1 MSNWSKSRNFLS
13 LVLDK
18 EKNRSERR
26 ERDGPKKKLEKKI
39 PFFYSSSLIS
49 SKKIKIKN
57 HQVWKLH
64 LFSFISKGF
73 LIIELY
79 YLLLSL
85 SISWWV
91 FFFFPPP
98 PWKWRMNEV
107 GVVLTWGILGMIWPS
122 FFKWFDAG
130 SSKSAV
136 VADDRWIYMNSIQR
150 KKLTF

>member
-98 PWKWRMNEV
+98 PLKVKNEWSRSSTYL
-107 GVVLTWGILGMIWPS
+107 GNSWNDLTFLFQMIWCRQQQECCCC
-122 FFKWFDAG
+122 W
-130 SSKSAV
+130 
-136 VADDRWIYMNSIQR
+136 W
-150 KKLTF
+150 